1 MPRMPFILQTA
12 SQSPSQMMGY
22 IFQSRDGSLAVLDGG
37 CKEDADHLLCLLR
50 QLGGERPHISLWL
63 LSHPHFDHIGAF
75 LELLKRDCFALDRVC
90 CSFPEPDF
98 LQQYEPQYAF
108 TSFDFAAVRPELERK
123 GQLQAIRRGDQ
134 VRCGD
139 FTFTVLFTAENPCR
153 ENAGNNVSAVFRA
166 EALGSRI
173 LFPGDLGKE
182 VQHHLLRDPEQ
193 LRAEVVQMA
202 HHGQSAVT
210 KEFYAAVS
218 PRLCLWPTPD
228 WLWRNDAGKGSGT
241 GPWTT
246 LETRRWMEELGVCS
260 HLVSKDGDGV
270 VAFPGEGRISF
281 GKWPEHP

>member
-1 MPRMPFILQTA
+1 
-12 SQSPSQMMGY
+12 
-22 IFQSRDGSLAVLDGG
+22 
-37 CKEDADHLLCLLR
+37 
-50 QLGGERPHISLWL
+50 
-63 LSHPHFDHIGAF
+63 
-75 LELLKRDCFALDRVC
+75 
-90 CSFPEPDF
+90 
-98 LQQYEPQYAF
+98 F

-228 WLWRNDAGKGSGT
+228 WLWRNDAGKGNDT

-260 HLVSKDGDGV
+260 HLVSKDGNGV

-281 GKWPEHP
+281 GQWPEHP